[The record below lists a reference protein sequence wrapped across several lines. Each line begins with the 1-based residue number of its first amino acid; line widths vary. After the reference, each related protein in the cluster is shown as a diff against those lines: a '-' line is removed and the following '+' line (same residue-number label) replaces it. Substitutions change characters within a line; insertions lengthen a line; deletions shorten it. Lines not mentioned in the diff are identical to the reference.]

1 MGARL
6 FATHYEGGGGGDD
19 DGGASGG
26 GYNINN
32 DGKGTDQSSSSRV
45 SRDILRNVS
54 CRPHYIQDKFSDL
67 PNCSDVEAVKRINSN
82 LDLENTF
89 SKFKSFHK
97 KPCANVAMTYQQKF
111 KVLSFCIK

>member
-1 MGARL
+1 MIYWTHERTHERVPRCAALRRYASRGSTLQFGAKLSLLGGKIITFGGKVSLGARL

-26 GYNINN
+26 DGGGYNN

-54 CRPHYIQDKFSDL
+54 S
-67 PNCSDVEAVKRINSN
+67 
-82 LDLENTF
+82 
-89 SKFKSFHK
+89 
-97 KPCANVAMTYQQKF
+97 AMF
-111 KVLSFCIK
+111 DE